1 MKKYRMDD
9 PNAEITAKSIY
20 TFYNRYKRRKIKPY
34 FKSEPIPEE
43 QGPVLKIVADN
54 FNDIV
59 NNKKQDVFVKYYA
72 PWCGHCKQLAP
83 IWEEL
88 AEALEDIPNL
98 VIADMDATANEV
110 EEVSVSSYPTLIFYP
125 SRKKS
130 GVDHDGGR
138 TVEEFIDW
146 L

>member
-1 MKKYRMDD
+1 M
-9 PNAEITAKSIY
+9 
-20 TFYNRYKRRKIKPY
+20 
-34 FKSEPIPEE
+34 
-43 QGPVLKIVADN
+43 V
-54 FNDIV
+54 
-59 NNKKQDVFVKYYA
+59 
-72 PWCGHCKQLAP
+72 CHCKQLAP

>member
-72 PWCGHCKQLAP
+72 PWCGHCK
-83 IWEEL
+83 
-88 AEALEDIPNL
+88 
-98 VIADMDATANEV
+98 
-110 EEVSVSSYPTLIFYP
+110 
-125 SRKKS
+125 
-130 GVDHDGGR
+130 
-138 TVEEFIDW
+138 
-146 L
+146 